1 MLQVK
6 EAYEVL
12 SCEKRRREYDLQAGF
27 SFSFR
32 PTAAGSPDCPGSP
45 FFSSAASSSSTF
57 SFASDAPPRTAYFGG
72 PTVAGKRP
80 RPPSDDPRQ
89 RAPKRSTFSAR
100 SFAAA
105 EAAERMSAAAAAAAD
120 ADPKPAPAEQ
130 LWERERK
137 TSAATAAAEATTS
150 TDESKPAEE
159 SKTKPAAAEKPT
171 FTFAWA

>member
-1 MLQVK
+1 MLCPFPPKQVK

-12 SCEKRRREYDLQAGF
+12 SCEKKRREYDLSSGF
-27 SFSFR
+27 TFSYR
-32 PTAAGSPDCPGSP
+32 PTTADCPGSP

-57 SFASDAPPRTAYFGG
+57 SFASDAPPRTTYFGG

-105 EAAERMSAAAAAAAD
+105 EAAERASSAAASEGSTI
-120 ADPKPAPAEQ
+120 PEPTEQ

-137 TSAATAAAEATTS
+137 APVAANEPTEKVKSA
-150 TDESKPAEE
+150 KGEE
-159 SKTKPAAAEKPT
+159 KRPPAAKDT

>member
-1 MLQVK
+1 M
-6 EAYEVL
+6 L
-12 SCEKRRREYDLQAGF
+12 SCEKRRREYDLQSGF

-32 PTAAGSPDCPGSP
+32 PTAGSAGDCPGSP

-57 SFASDAPPRTAYFGG
+57 SFASDAPPRAAYFGG

-105 EAAERMSAAAAAAAD
+105 EAAERASTAGASTAS
-120 ADPKPAPAEQ
+120 PGPTEQ
-130 LWERERK
+130 LWERERR
-137 TSAATAAAEATTS
+137 TATTEAAKS
-150 TDESKPAEE
+150 TTDEAKPTEADEE
-159 SKTKPAAAEKPT
+159 PKPKPAAGAEKST